1 MSHPRHDLDPVLAS
15 PLRFS
20 LLASLSNVVDM
31 TFKELRDHLAT
42 TDSTMSKHSTALEE
56 AGYIH
61 IKKGFVGKTP
71 QTRLSIT
78 KTGEQALTHHLDTL
92 NRIAQGG

>member
-1 MSHPRHDLDPVLAS
+1 
-15 PLRFS
+15 
-20 LLASLSNVVDM
+20 
-31 TFKELRDHLAT
+31 
-42 TDSTMSKHSTALEE
+42 MSKHSTALEE